1 MTSESIRQFRSALRR
16 LEAEIGT
23 HLAGETECCGVT
35 LSQCHVL
42 LEADQCTAASLGEI
56 ADRLIADKSAVSRT
70 VDSLV
75 RDGLASRKENPSNR
89 RKVSIS
95 LTERGKA
102 KAEYINSLCDESYGK
117 VLALIPESKHGQ
129 IIESVS
135 ILAEAM
141 ARARMLDEGEK
152 KCSCAT

>member
-1 MTSESIRQFRSALRR
+1 MTSSSIRQFRGVLRR

-23 HLAGETECCGVT
+23 HLSDETECCGVT

-42 LEADQCTAASLGEI
+42 LEADQCASASLGEI
-56 ADRLIADKSAVSRT
+56 ADRLIADKGAVSRT

-75 RDGLASRKENPSNR
+75 RDGFASREENPENR

-129 IIESVS
+129 ILESVA

-141 ARARMLDEGEK
+141 ARARMLDKGDST
-152 KCSCAT
+152 CSCAT